1 MDIAKVKQALALSEL
16 MKQEQD
22 QIGKVPDLQPAD
34 GYITPY
40 HRIGAV
46 PPTGYSPFNVA

>member
-16 MKQEQD
+16 MKED
-22 QIGKVPDLQPAD
+22 QIGKVPHLQPAD

>member
-1 MDIAKVKQALALSEL
+1 MDVSKVKQALLLSQL
-16 MKQEQD
+16 MKED
-22 QIGKVPDLQPAD
+22 QLGKAPDLQPAD

>member
-1 MDIAKVKQALALSEL
+1 MDIAKVNQALALSEF
-16 MKQEQD
+16 MKAD
-22 QIGKVPDLQPAD
+22 QLGKAPDLQPAD

>member
-16 MKQEQD
+16 MKED

-40 HRIGAV
+40 HRIGTV
-46 PPTGYSPFNVA
+46 PPNEYSPFNVA